1 MSCCPLKDPSV
12 PPFAMAL
19 TFTLQWLFSDK
30 LKVFVHENRPLFE
43 RYYSIV
49 SSPLC
54 YFFFLNDGSNGSFP
68 VWWEQSSWLLS
79 KCTLL
84 AVLLIKTHYSWH
96 ELEIFHYP
104 AGCRSQGSWWLTKA
118 SLVSDTVTSLHLQ
131 CHSYLCHSIYVHKPL
146 HSHLPFIPVALK
158 SLPHNTRSSCWQ
170 VETIFPWR
178 LLSLSLAF
186 RK

>member
-1 MSCCPLKDPSV
+1 MLPSQRSFSAAICHGTNIHTSV
-12 PPFAMAL
+12 ALLWQVKSICSWKPPTVWEILLNSFI
-19 TFTLQWLFSDK
+19 
-30 LKVFVHENRPLFE
+30 
-43 RYYSIV
+43 SIM
-49 SSPLC
+49 L
-54 YFFFLNDGSNGSFP
+54 FFFLNDGSNGSFP